1 VFPADQY
8 FNFNFQPISRVSDDI
23 DCFEDTAADPARG
36 EKQEVELKETV
47 EEQKAV
53 YVIDDDTAMRES
65 LKSLLNSVG
74 LRVEAFGSAP
84 EFFEKKLLDAAICLV
99 VDVRLPGM
107 SGLDFQAELSKANI
121 DVPII
126 FITGHGDIA
135 MTVKAMKAGAVEFL
149 TKPFRDQ
156 DLLDAVKL
164 ALEKDEAKRKNRRT
178 IASVRSLFESL
189 TAREQE
195 VIGLVTAGLM
205 NKQVAAEMGVSE
217 ITVKVHR
224 GNVMRKM
231 KANSLTD
238 LVRMADMLGIR
249 RTKT

>member
-1 VFPADQY
+1 MDV
-8 FNFNFQPISRVSDDI
+8 
-23 DCFEDTAADPARG
+23 
-36 EKQEVELKETV
+36 KETV
-47 EEQKAV
+47 EEPKV
-53 YVIDDDTAMRES
+53 VFVIDDDASMREAI
-65 LKSLLNSVG
+65 KSLLSSVG
-74 LRVEAFGSAP
+74 LSVEVFGSAP
-84 EFFEKKLLDAAICLV
+84 GFFEKKLPDVAICLV
-99 VDVRLPGM
+99 VDVRLPGL

-164 ALEKDEAKRKNRRT
+164 ALEKDEAKRNSQKT
-178 IASVRSLFESL
+178 IATLRSLFESL
-189 TAREQE
+189 TPREQE
-195 VIGLVTAGLM
+195 VIGWVTAGLM

-231 KANSLTD
+231 GAKSLAD
-238 LVRMADMLGIR
+238 LVRMADVLGVR
-249 RTKT
+249 RNAG

>member
-1 VFPADQY
+1 MDRS
-8 FNFNFQPISRVSDDI
+8 FNLTFQPTSQKPHDI
-23 DCFEDTAADPARG
+23 NCFGDAVADLVRG
-36 EKQEVELKETV
+36 EKPEADVKDAVEAHRV
-47 EEQKAV
+47 V
-53 YVIDDDTAMRES
+53 YVIDDDPAMRVSLES
-65 LKSLLNSVG
+65 LFGSVG
-74 LRVEAFGSAP
+74 LRVEAFGAAP
-84 EFFEKKLLDAAICLV
+84 EFLEKKLPDAAMCLV
-99 VDVRLPGM
+99 VDVRLPGL
-107 SGLDFQAELSKANI
+107 SGLDFQAELTRANI

-149 TKPFRDQ
+149 AKPFRDQ

-164 ALEKDEAKRKNRRT
+164 ALEKDEAKRKSRKT
-178 IASVRSLFESL
+178 VAAVRSLFESL
-189 TAREQE
+189 TPREQE
-195 VIGLVTAGLM
+195 VIALVTAGLM

-238 LVRMADMLGIR
+238 LVRMADILGIR
-249 RTKT
+249 RTTS

>member
-1 VFPADQY
+1 VAG
-8 FNFNFQPISRVSDDI
+8 SVG
-23 DCFEDTAADPARG
+23 ARG
-36 EKQEVELKETV
+36 V
-47 EEQKAV
+47 V
-53 YVIDDDTAMRES
+53 YVIDDDFSMRES
-65 LKSLLNSVG
+65 LRSLFGSVG
-74 LRVEAFGSAP
+74 LRVETFGAAP
-84 EFFEKKLLDAAICLV
+84 EFFEKKLPDAAICLV
-99 VDVRLPGM
+99 VDVRLPGL

-149 TKPFRDQ
+149 AKPFRDQ

-164 ALEKDEAKRKNRRT
+164 ALEKDEAKRGRREVS
-178 IASVRSLFESL
+178 AVVRSRFESL
-189 TAREQE
+189 TPREQE
-195 VIGLVTAGLM
+195 VMSLVTAGLM

-231 KANSLTD
+231 KANSLAD
-238 LVRMADMLGIR
+238 LVMIADMLGIR
-249 RTKT
+249 RIRK

>member
-1 VFPADQY
+1 MALREASAQ
-8 FNFNFQPISRVSDDI
+8 QRV
-23 DCFEDTAADPARG
+23 
-36 EKQEVELKETV
+36 
-47 EEQKAV
+47 V
-53 YVIDDDTAMRES
+53 YVIDDDASMRDS
-65 LKSLLNSVG
+65 LKSLLGSVG
-74 LRVEAFGSAP
+74 LRVESFGSAQ
-84 EFFEKKLLDAAICLV
+84 EFFEKRLPDATMCLV
-99 VDVRLPGM
+99 VDVRLPGL
-107 SGLDFQAELSKANI
+107 SGLDFQAELSRANI

-149 TKPFRDQ
+149 AKPFRDQ

-164 ALEKDEAKRKNRRT
+164 GLEKNEAKRQRKTTNA
-178 IASVRSLFESL
+178 IVNSLFDSL
-189 TAREQE
+189 TPREQE
-195 VIGLVTAGLM
+195 VMRLVTTGIM

-231 KANSLTD
+231 KASSLVD

-249 RTKT
+249 RSGA

>member
-1 VFPADQY
+1 MDV
-8 FNFNFQPISRVSDDI
+8 
-23 DCFEDTAADPARG
+23 
-36 EKQEVELKETV
+36 KETV
-47 EEQKAV
+47 EEPKV
-53 YVIDDDTAMRES
+53 VFVIDDDASMREAI
-65 LKSLLNSVG
+65 KSLLSSVG
-74 LRVEAFGSAP
+74 LSVETFGSAP
-84 EFFEKKLLDAAICLV
+84 DFFGKKLPDAAVCLV
-99 VDVRLPGM
+99 IDVRLPGL
-107 SGLDFQAELSKANI
+107 SGLDFQAELSRANI

-164 ALEKDEAKRKNRRT
+164 ALEKDEAKRKSQKT
-178 IASVRSLFESL
+178 IAVVRSLFESL
-189 TAREQE
+189 TPREQE

-231 KANSLTD
+231 KANSLAD
-238 LVRMADMLGIR
+238 LVRMAHILGVR
-249 RTKT
+249 RSPA

>member
-1 VFPADQY
+1 M
-8 FNFNFQPISRVSDDI
+8 
-23 DCFEDTAADPARG
+23 
-36 EKQEVELKETV
+36 KETV
-47 EEQKAV
+47 EEKRVV
-53 YVIDDDTAMRES
+53 YVIDDDASMRDA
-65 LKSLLNSVG
+65 LGSLLASVG
-74 LRVEAFGSAP
+74 LRVETFGSAP
-84 EFFEKKLLDAAICLV
+84 DFFGRKLPDAAICLV
-99 VDVRLPGM
+99 VDVRLPGP

-135 MTVKAMKAGAVEFL
+135 MSVKAMKAGAVEFL

-164 ALEKDEAKRKNRRT
+164 ALEKDEAKRRSQKT
-178 IASVRSLFESL
+178 IAGVRSLFESL
-189 TAREQE
+189 TPREQE
-195 VIGLVTAGLM
+195 VVAWVTAGLM

-231 KANSLTD
+231 RANTLAD

-249 RTKT
+249 RTTA

>member
-1 VFPADQY
+1 V
-8 FNFNFQPISRVSDDI
+8 NETI
-23 DCFEDTAADPARG
+23 AAPSF
-36 EKQEVELKETV
+36 
-47 EEQKAV
+47 V
-53 YVIDDDTAMRES
+53 YVIDDDAAMREA
-65 LKSLLNSVG
+65 LQGLFASVG
-74 LRVEAFGSAP
+74 LRVETFGSALD
-84 EFFEKKLLDAAICLV
+84 FLGKKLPDAAICLV
-99 VDVRLPGM
+99 VDIRLPGLG
-107 SGLDFQAELSKANI
+107 GLDFQAELTKANI

-156 DLLDAVKL
+156 DLLDAVTL
-164 ALEKDEAKRKNRRT
+164 GLERDEARRKVRKSS
-178 IASVRSLFESL
+178 AVVRSLFESL
-189 TAREQE
+189 TPREQE
-195 VIGLVTAGLM
+195 VIRLVTAGLM

-231 KANSLTD
+231 KANSLAD

-249 RTKT
+249 RNTA